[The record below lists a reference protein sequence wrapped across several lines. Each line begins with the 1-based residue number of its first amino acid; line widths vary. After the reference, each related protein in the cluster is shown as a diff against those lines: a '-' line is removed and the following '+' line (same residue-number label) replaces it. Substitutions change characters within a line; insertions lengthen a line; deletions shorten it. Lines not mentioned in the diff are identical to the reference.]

1 MSVKYCYRLFKRVL
15 TLCGAFASLANAT
28 AWAVPC
34 IFPSPNLPP
43 IGGSYLA
50 DLRDVHARFASGQI
64 LLSDVIHDWFLSSFP
79 PPPLLGTTTH
89 SFGSTV
95 NMNVSVDGGTTF
107 NPFSAPAAVTV
118 KVDSTSDVGSSRFF
132 DTEMLQ
138 LDISGGTLPAGV
150 MFRESPTKASLGRTS
165 VRQDPATGQNYIS
178 SFFDVFTEL
187 STDGGASWSPQT
199 NHSGDVS
206 LPPVPQND

>member
-1 MSVKYCYRLFKRVL
+1 
-15 TLCGAFASLANAT
+15 
-28 AWAVPC
+28 VPC

-64 LLSDVIHDWFLSSFP
+64 LLSDVIHEGFLSSFP

-150 MFRESPTKASLGRTS
+150 MIRESPTLASLG
-165 VRQDPATGQNYIS
+165 ATTIEDLGGGNFAIS
-178 SFFDVFTEL
+178 SFFDVFVEL
-187 STDGGASWSPQT
+187 TVDGGQTWMPQENGPT
-199 NHSGDVS
+199 HVVLHCPDTGATFS
-206 LPPVPQND
+206 LFLISALALVWRARAIGQPDEDARAI